1 MDLEQATEIVDA
13 YGVHIEHSMKKF
25 MYVFGS
31 AIPEFF
37 LPFPVST
44 IKEAIGIVSEHYQKD
59 GNVQAV
65 TALSSSLSWLMFY
78 KGNAES
84 FAEAAKQF
92 NDPKWR
98 DELIPQ
104 LDGIQK
110 EAAKGIGFQ
119 A

>member
-1 MDLEQATEIVDA
+1 MTLEQANIIVDA
-13 YGVHIEHSMKKF
+13 YWVHIEHSMKKF

-37 LPFPVST
+37 LPYPVST
-44 IKEAIGIVSEHYQKD
+44 IKEAINIVSAEHQKAGD
-59 GNVQAV
+59 MKAV
-65 TALSSSLSWLMFY
+65 TALNSSLSWLMFY
-78 KGNAES
+78 KDNAES

-104 LDGIQK
+104 LDEFQK
-110 EAAKGIGFQ
+110 KMRK
-119 A
+119 